1 MAADNSTV
9 RILNQKTLLDK
20 IYQNDGISKATLSKQ
35 LRMSKPTVSRN
46 VQELITSGI
55 VTEAGTG
62 KSTKNGGKK
71 PTMLRFN
78 KTHRYIAV
86 IELLSHNHPICAI
99 GNLNCEILDVK
110 KPNIDRSTPP
120 EAKREGISGTL
131 KDLLK
136 QLAIPPDKL
145 GIIVISLPGQ
155 IGGNS
160 EVIYVDPTHHPWTN
174 IGLRE
179 HIEEEFGVPVLLGND
194 LRMAAIGEITMG
206 KIEGIESLVY
216 VNCSIGLGSGIVYKG
231 EFFEGCNYA
240 AGELG
245 AFLTSDGRRLG
256 EVVSKEGLLKRIA
269 GIYAENNIIAE
280 NLEFE
285 DVINKSID
293 GDVFVN
299 KALSEVGSILGLA
312 IYNCCIMLDIPDV
325 FFGGDYVR
333 LGPALMSSIAEVLNQ
348 SFLPIR
354 PRIRKSSLGDLA
366 GVYGGLVTGKN
377 AILHQEVHSLG
388 AS

>member
-9 RILNQKTLLDK
+9 RILNQKTILDK

-35 LRMSKPTVSRN
+35 LKMSKPTVSRN
-46 VQELITSGI
+46 LQELITSGM

-78 KTHRYIAV
+78 KTYRYIAV
-86 IELLSHNHPICAI
+86 IELSYNYPICAI
-99 GNLNCEILDVK
+99 GNLKCEILDLK
-110 KPNIDRSTPP
+110 KPNIDRFAPP
-120 EAKREGISGTL
+120 EAKKEELSGTL

-136 QLAIPPDKL
+136 QLAIPHDRL
-145 GIIVISLPGQ
+145 GLIVISLPGQ
-155 IGGNS
+155 IGGDS
-160 EVIYVDPTHHPWTN
+160 KVIYVDPTHHPWTN
-174 IGLRE
+174 IGLKE
-179 HIEEEFGVPVLLGND
+179 YLEEEFGIPVLLRND

-206 KIEGIESLVY
+206 KTDGIESLIY

-245 AFLTSDGRRLG
+245 AFLTADGRRLG
-256 EVVSKEGLLKRIA
+256 EVVSMEGLLKRIA
-269 GIYAENNIIAE
+269 AIYAENDIIAE
-280 NLEFE
+280 NLKFG
-285 DVINKSID
+285 DVITRSIY

-325 FFGGDYVR
+325 FFGGDYVH
-333 LGPALMSSIAEVLNQ
+333 LGPALMESIAEVLNQ

-354 PRIRKSSLGDLA
+354 PKIRKSSLGDLA

-377 AILHQEVHSLG
+377 TLLHQEVHSLG
-388 AS
+388 AN